1 MTARDAGAW
10 EAISK
15 LRAMR
20 RQPVPEEA
28 LYDGQGQPVRLRFVV
43 ATSVLVAIVNAE
55 PEAERFHEWRLA
67 TIP

>member
-1 MTARDAGAW
+1 
-10 EAISK
+10 
-15 LRAMR
+15 MR
-20 RQPVPEEA
+20 RQPVREEA